1 MRDAGAAPFDISDLA
16 VGRTAMLSA
25 LHKSKQLYII
35 TLERIGDYLDLLRV
49 EMKIREQQLA
59 IRIAGFTVAVLFTLL
74 ATIFFG
80 LAIIVSFWSTDYRVL
95 AAWFVV
101 VLYGAIAGVS
111 YNVCVKHFRSQ
122 PLTTTL
128 RSQLQRDIDVIKESI

>member
-1 MRDAGAAPFDISDLA
+1 MPSDISDLA

-80 LAIIVSFWSTDYRVL
+80 LAIIVSFWSTDYRAL

-101 VLYGAIAGVS
+101 VLYGAIAGIS
-111 YNVCVKHFRSQ
+111 YSMCVKHFRSQ